1 MPGSTGGSWKRS
13 DWSGSPKWD
22 NPTGNRGHQGFWTYR
37 QNHATAPAPDPTQTW
52 WVRLLASSTL
62 LPADLRGEPWP
73 SEPTLSRPRVHR
85 RRPPVRWPMTVAILF
100 GIAGEVVSLRA
111 AAAAS
116 CCPQQILPL
125 IPSSSMRSLPLIDFG
140 DPTNS

>member
-1 MPGSTGGSWKRS
+1 MNSVLPVSPGST
-13 DWSGSPKWD
+13 
-22 NPTGNRGHQGFWTYR
+22 
-37 QNHATAPAPDPTQTW
+37 W
-52 WVRLLASSTL
+52 WARLLASSTD
-62 LPADLRGEPWP
+62 ADLRGEPWP
-73 SEPTLSRPRVHR
+73 SDPTLSRPRVHR
-85 RRPPVRWPMTVAILF
+85 HRPPVRWPMTMAILF

-140 DPTNS
+140 DPTNSGGTPCDPNALPAPHQLSRLERLMQPRSVPPILHLSLIHI